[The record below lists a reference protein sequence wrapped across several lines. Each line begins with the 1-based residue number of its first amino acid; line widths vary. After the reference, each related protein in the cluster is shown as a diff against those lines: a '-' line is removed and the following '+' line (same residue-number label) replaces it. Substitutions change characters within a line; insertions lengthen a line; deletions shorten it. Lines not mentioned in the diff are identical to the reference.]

1 MIIPATLERLIH
13 KGKAEAKVF
22 STGIFYQSILP
33 IPKNQ
38 WAVIY
43 GYFYKPFTP
52 EYAETDAGLIVNFA
66 NSLQWVTIASR
77 NKLFPFYHFYPQNIT
92 APHTAFYEGAEN
104 NGTAKRHLFAVP
116 TEYRPCYIPVSDDV
130 SIAIT
135 INSPGEGGYTWNS
148 QTIPE
153 NSDYYPKYFS
163 QAGNSIN
170 TELSGYNWPE
180 TNEYNPPLGG
190 TSVIRENLPNVS
202 TGLPPDQRNY
212 TSSGLESY
220 LGLSRL
226 PYITLYYVLMNFP
239 PPQTIK

>member
-52 EYAETDAGLIVNFA
+52 EYAETDTGLIVNFA
-66 NSLQWVTIASR
+66 NSMQWVTIASR
-77 NKLFPFYHFYPQNIT
+77 NKLYPFFHFYPQNIT
-92 APHTAFYEGAEN
+92 APHTATYEGAAV
-104 NGTAKRHLFAVP
+104 NGLAKRHLYQVP

-130 SIAIT
+130 SLSIT
-135 INSPGEGGYTWNS
+135 INTPGEAGYTWGS
-148 QTIPE
+148 GTIPE

-163 QAGNSIN
+163 QAGNIIN
-170 TELSGYNWPE
+170 TELSGYNWGE
-180 TNEYNPPLGG
+180 TNDYNPPLGAS
-190 TSVIRENLPNVS
+190 SVVKENLPNVS

-212 TSSGLESY
+212 TANGAESY

-226 PYITLYYVLMNFP
+226 PYITLYYVLMNFQ

>member
-52 EYAETDAGLIVNFA
+52 EYAETDGGLIVDFA
-66 NSLQWVTIASR
+66 NSMQWVIISSR
-77 NKLFPFYHFYPQNIT
+77 NKLYPFYHFYPQNIT
-92 APHTAFYEGAEN
+92 TPNPANYTGCEN
-104 NGTAKRHLFAVP
+104 PGLAKRHLYAVP
-116 TEYRPCYIPVSDDV
+116 TEYRPCYIPVSEDT

-135 INSPGEGGYTWNS
+135 INSTEGYNWGT
-148 QTIPE
+148 QQIPI
-153 NSDYYPKYFS
+153 NNDYYPQYFS
-163 QAGNSIN
+163 QGGNIIN
-170 TELSGYNWPE
+170 TQLTGYNWSEP
-180 TNEYNPPLGG
+180 NDYNPPLGA
-190 TSVIRENLPNVS
+190 TDVLRENLPNAS
-202 TGLPPDQRNY
+202 AGLPPDQRNY
-212 TSSGLESY
+212 TANGAESY